1 MKELDTN
8 GFFIMDDG
16 SKSNDQTN
24 ILKKRKLLQNKANKK
39 DKKKN
44 KLAKQSENSKIV
56 TNAEEADLKSE
67 DEDEQKESQD

>member
-67 DEDEQKESQD
+67 DEDEQKES

>member
-67 DEDEQKESQD
+67 NEDEQKES

>member
-1 MKELDTN
+1 
-8 GFFIMDDG
+8 
-16 SKSNDQTN
+16 
-24 ILKKRKLLQNKANKK
+24 LKKRKLLQNKANKK

-67 DEDEQKESQD
+67 DEDEQKES